1 MSELSTDSQD
11 SNFNRKLMDELY
23 NELWFMEIYGII
35 IRTIIVTLQAI
46 VHVYLLLFGLVL
58 IAYLIARVLEL
69 MEAKQK

>member
-1 MSELSTDSQD
+1 
-11 SNFNRKLMDELY
+11 MDELY
-23 NELWFMEIYGII
+23 NALWFMEIYGII

>member
-1 MSELSTDSQD
+1 MSELSTDSQA
-11 SNFNRKLMDELY
+11 SNCNRKLMDELY
-23 NELWFMEIYGII
+23 NEFWFMEIYGII

-58 IAYLIARVLEL
+58 IAYLMARVFEL

>member
-1 MSELSTDSQD
+1 MSELSTDSQA